1 MEDSKEKLVLLPT
14 TSLSELLEK
23 QFPPK
28 RWLVDKLVPL
38 NGITVLH
45 GLPTAGKT
53 WLMLEIAIAVSQ
65 GKLLFNEFETEKTG
79 VLILDE
85 ESGDWL
91 LQDRFKTLRASF
103 GLPIH
108 MRSMTGEEFSENYM
122 RKISIWCQENL
133 VGVVMID
140 SLVRIHSGDENTA
153 KDSAKIFKLIRM
165 LTNEGLTV
173 VLLHHNTKASAS
185 GEYGSQMRGSGDIQ
199 ASVDCQLSL
208 TRPHGDDYLVLEQ
221 KKNRYIRELAAI
233 ELSFTEHENHS
244 EFIYLGQLDK
254 KNKQVK
260 LKQAVLQILKD
271 SPGLNQ
277 TTLHKLLLEGGHK
290 VKSIQT
296 LRSLLQRMENPDK
309 SIENGGGIGNEIK
322 YYVKSA
328 DQETKG

>member
-1 MEDSKEKLVLLPT
+1 MEDSKKELTLLPT
-14 TSLSELLEK
+14 TSLNELLEK
-23 QFPPK
+23 QFPAK

-53 WLMLEIAIAVSQ
+53 WLMLEMAIAVSQ
-65 GKLLFNEFETEKTG
+65 GKPLFNEFETEKTG
-79 VLILDE
+79 VLLLDE

-91 LQDRFKTLRASF
+91 LQDRFKVLGARF
-103 GLPIH
+103 GLAIH
-108 MRSMTGEEFSENYM
+108 MRSMAGEEFSENYM

-165 LTNEGLTV
+165 LTKNGLTV
-173 VLLHHNTKASAS
+173 VLLHHNTKASAN

-221 KKNRYIRELAAI
+221 VKNRYMRELAAI
-233 ELSFTEHENHS
+233 ELSFTEREGHS
-244 EFIYLGQLDK
+244 EFIYVGQLDK
-254 KNKQVK
+254 RNKHIK
-260 LKQAVLQILKD
+260 LKQAILQIIQD
-271 SPGLNQ
+271 EPSINQ
-277 TTLHKLLLEGGHK
+277 TELHNRLSESGQQVHIK
-290 VKSIQT
+290 T
-296 LRSLLQRMENPDK
+296 LRSLLQKMETPEG
-309 SIENGGGIGNEIK
+309 SIQ
-322 YYVKSA
+322 A
-328 DQETKG
+328 ETGKANTKHYFLGKDER

>member
-1 MEDSKEKLVLLPT
+1 MEDSKQKLTLLPT
-14 TSLSELLEK
+14 TSLNELLGK

-28 RWLVDKLVPL
+28 RWLVDKLVPS

-65 GKLLFNEFETEKTG
+65 GKPLFNEFETEKTG
-79 VLILDE
+79 VLLLDE

-140 SLVRIHSGDENTA
+140 SFVRIHSGDENTA

-165 LTNEGLTV
+165 LTKDGLTV
-173 VLLHHNTKASAS
+173 LLLHHNTKASAN

-208 TRPHGDDYLVLEQ
+208 TRPHGDDYHVLEQ
-221 KKNRYIRELAAI
+221 VKNRYMRELAAI
-233 ELSFTEHENHS
+233 ELSFIEREGHS
-244 EFIYLGQLDK
+244 EFIYIGQLDK
-254 KNKQVK
+254 KNKHAK
-260 LKQAVLQILKD
+260 LKHAVLQIIQDQQGINQSELHTQ
-271 SPGLNQ
+271 LNENGQ
-277 TTLHKLLLEGGHK
+277 QLHIK
-290 VKSIQT
+290 T
-296 LRSLLQRMENPDK
+296 LRSLLQKMENPEGSIRAESGKANTKHYFSSEDK
-309 SIENGGGIGNEIK
+309 R
-322 YYVKSA
+322 
-328 DQETKG
+328 